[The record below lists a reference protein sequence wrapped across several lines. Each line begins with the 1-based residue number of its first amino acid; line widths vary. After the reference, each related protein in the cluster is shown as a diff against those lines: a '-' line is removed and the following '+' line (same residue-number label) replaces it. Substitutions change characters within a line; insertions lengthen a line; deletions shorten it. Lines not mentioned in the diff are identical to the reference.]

1 MRAATVLSVGVGLGV
16 LAVMPAL
23 RAQDAEGTKDT
34 PYVSRMPNFVI
45 NESNNSGFDAYRV
58 CSGGKVL
65 TVEGRIYQNQY
76 GLKEGAAPVSS
87 LQIRRNYV
95 NAIKAIGG
103 TVVNEKP
110 CDDFDDP
117 RAGAEQVTGRVV
129 KNGRDVWIEVVPRNE
144 GADYA
149 LTVVEVQGMEQEVTA
164 SDLLAKLDLEGRV
177 ALYLTFDT
185 NSATIKPE
193 SASVIDQ
200 VAQML
205 TKSAGLNLSIEGH
218 TDNVGTMANNKTLSE
233 QRAKSVMGALV
244 AKGIAGSRL
253 SAVGYGQEK
262 PVADNGTEAGRAKNR
277 RVELVKK

>member
-1 MRAATVLSVGVGLGV
+1 MRATTVLAVAVGLGV
-16 LAVMPAL
+16 LAVVPAL

-45 NESNNSGFDAYRV
+45 NESNNREFDQYRV
-58 CSGGKVL
+58 CNGGKVL

-76 GLKEGAAPVSS
+76 GLKEGVAPVSS
-87 LQIRRNYV
+87 LQIRRNYA
-95 NAIKAIGG
+95 NAIRAIGG

-117 RAGAEQVTGRVV
+117 RAGAEQLTGRVV
-129 KNGRDVWIEVVPRNE
+129 REGRDVWIEVVPRNE

-149 LTVVEVQGMEQEVTA
+149 LTVVEVQGMEQQVTA
-164 SDLLAKLDLEGRV
+164 SDLLTKLNAEGHV

-185 NSATIKPE
+185 NSAAIKP
-193 SASVIDQ
+193 ASTPVLEQVIQ
-200 VAQML
+200 LL
-205 TKSAGLNLSIEGH
+205 TQNGGLALSIEGH
-218 TDNVGTMANNKTLSE
+218 TDNTGMAANNKALSE